1 MKSFG
6 TSICSRLAL
15 CFLAPFLL
23 TLAAGLPTPI
33 FANEQSV
40 PEASPTSEIEKA
52 EVPYPAG
59 FDDPRVELEEF
70 ELQLI
75 PLTKDELS
83 SLAVRWQEIAR
94 EKTKAVVEAT
104 IAAANEGD
112 GTSEAD
118 FDRILRLT
126 EDRNEAFKRFSAVV
140 GGLEKKNGD
149 EMEVG
154 TYRAY
159 RSAIIADETQS
170 SSWEDLSRKALTWVR
185 STDGGGKFAISM
197 ISLSASLFALFVV
210 AKAVSTFSLR
220 VFRRMRGMPKLMP
233 AFLARVIYWLT
244 MGIGFL
250 VVLSSLGVDI
260 TALFAIVGGGSFVL
274 AFAMQETLGNLA
286 AGVMLMINNPF
297 DEGDYITAGNTSG
310 TVKSVSIVS
319 TTVLTPDNQVIV
331 IPNSMI
337 WGDVILNST
346 ASDKRRVD
354 LVFGIDYGDDPDKA
368 AEIILQVANADG
380 RVLDDPEQ
388 PWVRVTNLGE
398 SSVDLTARLWCKS
411 DDYWELK
418 FAITKAVKLAF
429 DANDVSI
436 PYPHTVE
443 IQKTHRPTFHAIRDV
458 LEAG

>member
-1 MKSFG
+1 
-6 TSICSRLAL
+6 
-15 CFLAPFLL
+15 
-23 TLAAGLPTPI
+23 
-33 FANEQSV
+33 
-40 PEASPTSEIEKA
+40 
-52 EVPYPAG
+52 
-59 FDDPRVELEEF
+59 
-70 ELQLI
+70 
-75 PLTKDELS
+75 
-83 SLAVRWQEIAR
+83 
-94 EKTKAVVEAT
+94 
-104 IAAANEGD
+104 
-112 GTSEAD
+112 
-118 FDRILRLT
+118 
-126 EDRNEAFKRFSAVV
+126 
-140 GGLEKKNGD
+140 
-149 EMEVG
+149 
-154 TYRAY
+154 
-159 RSAIIADETQS
+159 
-170 SSWEDLSRKALTWVR
+170 
-185 STDGGGKFAISM
+185 
-197 ISLSASLFALFVV
+197 
-210 AKAVSTFSLR
+210 
-220 VFRRMRGMPKLMP
+220 MPKLMP

-368 AEIILQVANADG
+368 AEIILEVANADG

-411 DDYWELK
+411 EDYWELK
-418 FAITKAVKLAF
+418 FAIA
-429 DANDVSI
+429 
-436 PYPHTVE
+436 
-443 IQKTHRPTFHAIRDV
+443 
-458 LEAG
+458 